1 MAETINLGKPVA
13 PPPGLGSDMTDPS
26 TLVYQQA
33 MKESMEALKARMNPG
48 FNWGKLGEALLKPT
62 RGGSAFESIGN
73 AAGAIGEEQE
83 RQEKESVPIA
93 QMRAALAGQQYQMD
107 QRGKA
112 MQGLQA
118 LTGGAPQVIVATDL
132 PMIAKTLNLAEDDP
146 KLAQLVGQ
154 PKAPFMTGA
163 GQSVIGATAQPTFN
177 KEDVNQAL
185 IASAG
190 DPSAAMKLL
199 FERGT
204 KWGEPSTMQK
214 DIGYIMNPNTP
225 SFARQLA
232 FNKVNAEAAKA
243 NVDVVNMFGS
253 LGQEGMN
260 IFNQLSGGN
269 PVGGTT
275 TSPSAA
281 PKESYDFSPIAD
293 GLKLTSPAGVRNG
306 APHNGIDLG
315 GVERGTPVSSP
326 VAGEV
331 VYAGNSKGAA
341 GNMVTVRAE
350 DGSLHSLMH
359 LDGVNVAVGDQIES
373 GAPVGPIGATGN
385 ARGVHVHY
393 EVKGADG
400 KLINPLSNF
409 KIEPTATTQAPSADA
424 LKLGYEKISPSEY
437 RLPFS
442 GTIFTIDPQL
452 PIKEKNDMLKSAV
465 ANEQLMFKA
474 MTEEELKA
482 YGAKRA
488 ELIKMQPY
496 SMTKEMGDYTNL
508 VKYLTAP
515 EYKNVVGILQQK
527 PEGSNETILGK
538 FMNGL
543 KALGAGGEQG
553 IAAGRLGSVSLPIEQ
568 MVNTYNLSE
577 RERTALNEIQR
588 IVKSGLISTIG
599 ESGKVLGMNPTDPDR
614 MLFEAAAAST
624 SNLAANTIYWAQMR
638 HAQTEFL
645 RDAAKGIRAYTGQH
659 PAAYFTSKT
668 SPYFKAESAFEDK
681 MKMIQKNAP
690 GLQ

>member
-1 MAETINLGKPVA
+1 MALPTA
-13 PPPGLGSDMTDPS
+13 S
-26 TLVYQQA
+26 TLPAVPTGIGMADPDIQQ
-33 MKESMEALKARMNPG
+33 KYSESIDKVLSALENRGGTNWFQIAGALANPG
-48 FNWGKLGEALLKPT
+48 RTGNAGEAFG
-62 RGGSAFESIGN
+62 RAMDVVGQQRQI
-73 AAGAIGEEQE
+73 EEQNALP
-83 RQEKESVPIA
+83 VA
-93 QMRAALAGQQYQMD
+93 QMRAQLVGQKYEMEKQA
-107 QRGKA
+107 KA
-112 MQGLQA
+112 MQGLEA
-118 LTGGAPQVIVATDL
+118 MTGGVPQMITAADL
-132 PMIAKTLNLAEDDP
+132 PTIAKTLNLEVDDP
-146 KLAQLVGQ
+146 KLMQLVGQ
-154 PKAPFMTGA
+154 PKAPFMSGS
-163 GQSVIGATAQPTFN
+163 GQSVIGVTAQPTFT
-177 KEDVNQAL
+177 KDEVNQAM
-185 IASAG
+185 IASKY
-190 DPSAAMKLL
+190 DPSGAMKML

-225 SFARQLA
+225 PLARQIA
-232 FNKVNAEAAKA
+232 FNKINAEAVKA
-243 NVDVVNMFGS
+243 NIDIVNMFGG
-253 LGQEGMN
+253 LGQEGMD
-260 IFNQLSGGN
+260 IYNQLSGGN

-281 PKESYDFSPIAD
+281 PKINYDFSPIAD

-326 VAGEV
+326 IAGEV

-341 GNMVTVRAE
+341 GNMVTIRAE
-350 DGSLHSLMH
+350 DGSMHSLMH
-359 LDGVNVAVGDQIES
+359 LDGVNVAVGDKVES
-373 GAPVGPIGATGN
+373 GTPVGPIGATGN

-393 EVKGADG
+393 EVKDADG
-400 KLINPLSNF
+400 KPINPLKNF
-409 KIEPTATTQAPSADA
+409 KIEPTSTTQAPSADA
-424 LKLGYEKISPSEY
+424 LRLGYEKISPSEY

-442 GTIFTIDPQL
+442 GTILTIDPKL

-474 MTEEELKA
+474 MNEEELKA
-482 YGAKRA
+482 YSA
-488 ELIKMQPY
+488 EKNKLISMKPY
-496 SMTKEMGDYTNL
+496 DLSTQMGEYKNL
-508 VKYLTAP
+508 VKYLTDP

-538 FMNGL
+538 FMSGL

-553 IAAGRLGSVSLPIEQ
+553 IAAGRLGSVSLPVEQ
-568 MVNTYNLSE
+568 MVNTYRLGE

-588 IVKSGLISTIG
+588 IIKSGLINTIG
-599 ESGKVLGMNPTDPDR
+599 QSGKVLGTNPTDSDR
-614 MLFEAAAAST
+614 MLFEAASAST

-668 SPYFKAESAFEDK
+668 SPYFKAENAFEKK
-681 MKMIQKNAP
+681 MELIQKNAP

>member
-1 MAETINLGKPVA
+1 MVTSVA
-13 PPPGLGSDMTDPS
+13 PPLGIGTNP
-26 TLVYQQA
+26 
-33 MKESMEALKARMNPG
+33 EALAKYTQAIDAQLAALENRSGNIPWFKISAALADPG
-48 FNWGKLGEALLKPT
+48 RT
-62 RGGSAFESIGN
+62 GSAAEGFGRAMGVIGQQQE
-73 AAGAIGEEQE
+73 EEQ
-83 RQEKESVPIA
+83 KNALPIA
-93 QMRAALAGQQYQMD
+93 QMRAQLAGQKFQMG
-107 QRGKA
+107 QQAKA
-112 MQGLQA
+112 MEGLQA
-118 LTGGAPQVIVATDL
+118 MTGGVPQMITAADL
-132 PMIAKTLNLAEDDP
+132 PTIAKTLNLEIDDP
-146 KLAQLVGQ
+146 KLTQLVGQ
-154 PKAPFMTGA
+154 PKAPFMTGQ
-163 GQSVIGATAQPTFN
+163 GQSVIGATAQPTFS
-177 KEDVNQAL
+177 KEEVNQAL
-185 IASAG
+185 IASGG
-190 DPSAAMKLL
+190 DPSGAMKML

-225 SFARQLA
+225 SFARQIA
-232 FNKVNAEAAKA
+232 FNKVNAEATKS
-243 NVDVVNMFGS
+243 NIDIVNMFGS
-253 LGQEGMN
+253 LGQEGMD
-260 IFNQLSGGN
+260 IFNQLSGGS
-269 PVGGTT
+269 PVRGTT
-275 TSPSAA
+275 TTPTSAA
-281 PKESYDFSPIAD
+281 PKVSYDFSPMGE
-293 GLKLTSPAGVRNG
+293 GLKLTSSFGPRGGV
-306 APHNGIDLG
+306 PHNGIDLA
-315 GVERGTPVSSP
+315 GVPRGTPVTSP
-326 VAGEV
+326 IAGEV

-341 GNMVTVRAE
+341 GNMVTIRSE

-359 LDGVNVAVGDQIES
+359 LDGVNVAVGDQVES
-373 GAPVGPIGATGN
+373 GTPVGPIGATGN

-400 KLINPLSNF
+400 KPINPLNNF
-409 KIEPTATTQAPSADA
+409 KIEPKEDTQTPSADA
-424 LKLGYEKISPSEY
+424 LRLGYEKISPSEY

-442 GTIFTIDPQL
+442 GTIFTIDPKL
-452 PIKEKNDMLKSAV
+452 PIKEKNDMLKAAV

-527 PEGSNETILGK
+527 PEGGNETILGK
-538 FMNGL
+538 FMSGL

-588 IVKSGLISTIG
+588 IVKSGLISSIG

-645 RDAAKGIRAYTGQH
+645 RDVAKGIRAYTGQH

-681 MKMIQKNAP
+681 MGRIQKNAP

>member
-1 MAETINLGKPVA
+1 MTDAVNLGKVA
-13 PPPGLGSDMTDPS
+13 PLTPGFGADMSDPAS
-26 TLVYQQA
+26 QKYLQA
-33 MKESMEALKARMNPG
+33 TQEAMEALKARMNPE
-48 FNWGKLGEALLKPT
+48 FNFGKLAQALLTPT
-62 RGGSAFESIGN
+62 RGGSFGESLGN

-83 RQEKESVPIA
+83 RQQKEAVPIA
-93 QMRAALAGQQYQMD
+93 QMRAALAGQEFQMV
-107 QRGKA
+107 QRAKA

-118 LTGGAPQVIVATDL
+118 MTGGAPQVIATTDL

-146 KLAQLVGQ
+146 KLVQLVGQ
-154 PKAPFMTGA
+154 PKAPFMTGP

-177 KEDVNQAL
+177 KDEVNQAL

-190 DPSAAMKLL
+190 DPSAAMKML

-214 DIGYIMNPNTP
+214 DIGYIMNPSTP
-225 SFARQLA
+225 TFARQIA
-232 FNKVNAEAAKA
+232 FNKVNAEAVKA
-243 NVDVVNMFGS
+243 NIDIVNMFS
-253 LGQEGMN
+253 TLGQEGMD
-260 IFNQLSGGN
+260 IYNQLSGSN
-269 PVGGTT
+269 PIGSTT
-275 TSPSAA
+275 PNAA
-281 PKESYDFSPIAD
+281 PKVNYDFSPIAE
-293 GLKLTSPAGVRNG
+293 GLKLTSPAGMRNG

-315 GVERGTPVSSP
+315 GVTRGTPVASP
-326 VAGEV
+326 IAGEV

-359 LDGVNVAVGDQIES
+359 LDGVNVAVGDQVES
-373 GAPVGPIGATGN
+373 GTTVGPIGATGN

-393 EVKGADG
+393 EVKSADG
-400 KLINPLSNF
+400 KPINPLNNF
-409 KIEPTATTQAPSADA
+409 TIEPKEATQAPSADA

-442 GTIFTIDPQL
+442 GTIFTIDPKL
-452 PIKEKNDMLKSAV
+452 PIKDKNDMLRSAV

-474 MTEEELKA
+474 MTEDEIKT

-488 ELIKMQPY
+488 ELIKIQPY
-496 SMTKEMGDYTNL
+496 SLAKEMGDYTNL

-538 FMNGL
+538 FMSGL

-668 SPYFKAESAFEDK
+668 SPYFKAENAFEDK
-681 MKMIQKNAP
+681 MGMIQKNAP

>member
-1 MAETINLGKPVA
+1 MALPTASALPAA
-13 PPPGLGSDMTDPS
+13 PTGIGAADPDIQKQYS
-26 TLVYQQA
+26 
-33 MKESMEALKARMNPG
+33 ESIDKVLSALENRGGTNWFQIAGALANPG
-48 FNWGKLGEALLKPT
+48 RT
-62 RGGSAFESIGN
+62 GSASEAFGRAMDVVGQQREEEEKN
-73 AAGAIGEEQE
+73 AL
-83 RQEKESVPIA
+83 PIA
-93 QMRAALAGQQYQMD
+93 QMRASLVGQKYEMQKQA
-107 QRGKA
+107 KA
-112 MQGLQA
+112 MQGLEA
-118 LTGGAPQVIVATDL
+118 MTNGVPQMITAADL
-132 PMIAKTLNLAEDDP
+132 PTIAKTLNLEVDDP
-146 KLAQLVGQ
+146 KLTQLVGQ
-154 PKAPFMTGA
+154 PKAPCMSGS
-163 GQSVIGATAQPTFN
+163 GQSVIGVTAQPTFT
-177 KEDVNQAL
+177 KDEVNQAM
-185 IASAG
+185 IASKY
-190 DPSAAMKLL
+190 DPSGAMKML
-199 FERGT
+199 FERNT

-225 SFARQLA
+225 PLARQIA
-232 FNKVNAEAAKA
+232 FNKVNAEAVKA
-243 NVDVVNMFGS
+243 NVDIVNMFGVM
-253 LGQEGMN
+253 GQEGMDV
-260 IFNQLSGGN
+260 FNQLSGGS
-269 PVGGTT
+269 PIGGTT
-275 TSPSAA
+275 TSAA
-281 PKESYDFSPIAD
+281 PKVNYDFSPIAD

-315 GVERGTPVSSP
+315 GVTRGTPVASP
-326 VAGEV
+326 IAGEV

-359 LDGVNVAVGDQIES
+359 LDGVNVAVGDQVES
-373 GAPVGPIGATGN
+373 GTPVGPIGATGN

-400 KLINPLSNF
+400 KPINPLNNF
-409 KIEPTATTQAPSADA
+409 KIETASTNQAPSADA
-424 LKLGYEKISPSEY
+424 LRLGYEKISASEY

-442 GTIFTIDPQL
+442 GTIFTIDPNL
-452 PIKEKNDMLKSAV
+452 PIKEKNDMLKAAV

-474 MTEEELKA
+474 MTEEEIKA

-496 SMTKEMGDYTNL
+496 SLTKEMGDYTNL
-508 VKYLTAP
+508 VKYLTSP

-527 PEGSNETILGK
+527 QEGSNETILGK

-659 PAAYFTSKT
+659 PAAYFTSNT
-668 SPYFKAESAFEDK
+668 SPYFKAESAFENK
-681 MKMIQKNAP
+681 MGMIQKNAP